1 MNECSFEC
9 LLYGI
14 VANTVKYIMNLNGWT
29 EDYSLEKF
37 VDSKVYSFLEDEKT
51 KVWHYSPMML
61 AILFNEE
68 REGELVWPDVI

>member
-14 VANTVKYIMNLNGWT
+14 VTNTVKNIMNLNGWT

>member
-1 MNECSFEC
+1 MSEGAFEC

-14 VANTVKYIMNLNGWT
+14 VSNTVKNIMKLNNWT
-29 EDYSLEKF
+29 EDYSLERF
-37 VDSKVYSFLEDEKT
+37 VDSKVYSYLEDEKT